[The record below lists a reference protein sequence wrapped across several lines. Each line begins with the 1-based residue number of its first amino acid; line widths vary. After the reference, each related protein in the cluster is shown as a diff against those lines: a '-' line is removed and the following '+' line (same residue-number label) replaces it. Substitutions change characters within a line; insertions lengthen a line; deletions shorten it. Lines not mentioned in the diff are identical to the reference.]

1 LRIRSIC
8 ASVLIG
14 LLAGN
19 AGNLQGLSMRG
30 ERNLLFKKLC
40 AIAQTLEYDV
50 AALTRGLP
58 VLDCD

>member
-1 LRIRSIC
+1 LRIRSIG
-8 ASVLIG
+8 ASVVIG

-19 AGNLQGLSMRG
+19 AGNSQGLSMRG

-40 AIAQTLEYDV
+40 ALVQTLECDV

-58 VLDCD
+58 VPDRD